1 MKFVN
6 QQETVKTQLEGGVW
20 ELGPNVLSERGE
32 KKKKKLLRLHLGV
45 FLWLFSH
52 RRTCQLQG
60 VNTGGKMPNSYCTV

>member
-32 KKKKKLLRLHLGV
+32 KKKKKTPPPSPWSLSLA
-45 FLWLFSH
+45 LF
-52 RRTCQLQG
+52 T
-60 VNTGGKMPNSYCTV
+60 